1 MRLVLFGLAG
11 LLAALGLFLLYV
23 LGRSSTL
30 HLERTIAIAAPPG
43 RVFALID
50 DLHQWPIWW
59 KNERL
64 DGPRQVTYSGA
75 PRGVGAEVQSAGKAL
90 FTFRI
95 TKVVPDRQVELD
107 VTGSTLATGYR
118 LRFVVVPTATGCT
131 VTVHMDRQLE
141 YWEKLLDT
149 VTRGLAPIL
158 GEGYE
163 RTLTELRR
171 AAEAG

>member
-1 MRLVLFGLAG
+1 MRFVLFGFAG
-11 LLAALGLFLLYV
+11 LLAAVGLFLLYV

-30 HLERTIAIAAPPG
+30 HVERTLAIAAPPA

-50 DLHQWPIWW
+50 DLHQWPRWW

-75 PRGVGAEVQSAGKAL
+75 PRGVGAELQTAGKAL

-95 TKVVPDRQVELD
+95 TRAVPDREVAVAVQ
-107 VTGSTLATGYR
+107 GSTMAIGYQ
-118 LRFVVVPTATGCT
+118 LRFVIEPTSTGCS
-131 VTVHMDRQLE
+131 VTVHMDRRLE

-149 VTRGLAPIL
+149 VTRGLGPIL

-163 RTLTELRR
+163 HTLTELRR